1 MSETYD
7 YIYKHLKEEISIPS
21 SGEYMNSNILQKISE
36 KKYVRLVYTVF
47 FDHSRMIDYLV
58 DTQDEDSRYFNEV
71 DDLQYLDKY
80 DHDSFTYFDNQDKYL
95 ILQGVNVVLEKV
107 TEENFVYM
115 EEIKVN
121 IKFNNLLFENIGG
134 SNWMVKFVG
143 FFMANIIDGYFKIF
157 KKESF

>member
-47 FDHSRMIDYLV
+47 FDHPRMIDYLV

-95 ILQGVNVVLEKV
+95 NIQSVNDVLEKV
-107 TEENFVYM
+107 TEEKYVYM
-115 EEIKVN
+115 DESTVDNRFHNFIVAHIRRLKWDGK
-121 IKFNNLLFENIGG
+121 I
-134 SNWMVKFVG
+134 VG
-143 FFMANIIDGYFKIF
+143 FLIDNIT
-157 KKESF
+157 EWSF